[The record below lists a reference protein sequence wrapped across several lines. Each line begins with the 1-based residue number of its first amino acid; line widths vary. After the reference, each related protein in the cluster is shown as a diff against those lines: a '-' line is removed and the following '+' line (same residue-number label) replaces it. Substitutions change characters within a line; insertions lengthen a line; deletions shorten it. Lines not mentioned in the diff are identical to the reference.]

1 MIAAP
6 GAGGGPEPPGRAP
19 AAGPG
24 ELGGA
29 SLVALALTA
38 FLLLAGL
45 LAVDVGALVAAR
57 AAAQTAADMA
67 ALAALTPSDGSAAA
81 RAAAI
86 ASANGAE
93 LVVCDCS
100 AVQAVVRVRRRVA
113 LAPTGLSVWVTAG
126 ARAVLAARPSAP
138 AARGPARAASG
149 QRVGWR
155 EPGGV
160 PAAARARRRRRRR
173 CWRATLVAAPVGS
186 SRRASGRT
194 GEPGCRARHHRDRR
208 GRRWRGRSGRRP
220 VRRGSPA
227 RRAGAR
233 RRPPA
238 GWGGR
243 RRGSPAATGRCGC
256 RRRPPGRSGPGR
268 TLPGC

>member
-6 GAGGGPEPPGRAP
+6 GAGGGPEPPGRVP

-86 ASANGAE
+86 ASANGTE

-100 AVQAVVRVRRRVA
+100 AVQAVVRV
-113 LAPTGLSVWVTAG
+113 
-126 ARAVLAARPSAP
+126 
-138 AARGPARAASG
+138 
-149 QRVGWR
+149 GWR
-155 EPGGV
+155 EPGGGPSSSARPS
-160 PAAARARRRRRRR
+160 PATQALLA
-173 CWRATLVAAPVGS
+173 ATLVAAPVGS

-194 GEPGCRARHHRDRR
+194 SEPGCRARHHRDRRR

-243 RRGSPAATGRCGC
+243 RRGSPA
-256 RRRPPGRSGPGR
+256 
-268 TLPGC
+268 

>member
-6 GAGGGPEPPGRAP
+6 GAGSGPEPPGRVP

-113 LAPTGLSVWVTAG
+113 LAPTGLTVWVTAR

-155 EPGGV
+155 EPGGGPSSSARPS
-160 PAAARARRRRRRR
+160 PATQALLA
-173 CWRATLVAAPVGS
+173 ATLVAAPVGS

-194 GEPGCRARHHRDRR
+194 SEPGCRARTTGIAAGVVVGEDDQEGDPCVVALPPDGQEPAADRQP
-208 GRRWRGRSGRRP
+208 GG
-220 VRRGSPA
+220 
-227 RRAGAR
+227 
-233 RRPPA
+233 RPPP
-238 GWGGR
+238 R
-243 RRGSPAATGRCGC
+243 VSSRHRPLRLPTAAT
-256 RRRPPGRSGPGR
+256 RSFGPR
-268 TLPGC
+268 ADFA